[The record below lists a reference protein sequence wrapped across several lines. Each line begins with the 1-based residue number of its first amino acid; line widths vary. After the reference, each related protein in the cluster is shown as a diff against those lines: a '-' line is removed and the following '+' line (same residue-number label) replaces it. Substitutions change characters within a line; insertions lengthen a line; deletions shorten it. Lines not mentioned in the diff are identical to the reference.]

1 MCVRESHCVDLF
13 SLSPCP
19 VLCSASAVFKGITLL
34 CESLSSVGV
43 CGSSTT
49 QDEKKQKLHIT
60 NSRFHAAE
68 EVILMTVLYSS
79 GIIQLGHRQIA

>member
-1 MCVRESHCVDLF
+1 MCMCVRGSHCVDLF

-43 CGSSTT
+43 SGSSTT
-49 QDEKKQKLHIT
+49 QDKKKKKNHHQVQVPQ
-60 NSRFHAAE
+60 SRRSHSNDCP
-68 EVILMTVLYSS
+68 IL
-79 GIIQLGHRQIA
+79 